1 MSMPATVDL
10 AAVLDGITEWINR
23 YTIFPTEHC
32 CPTLALWA
40 AHTWVSQAFD
50 ATPRLV
56 LSSAVPGSGKTRVLE
71 LLNGVCHDAQYTS
84 NISAAALY
92 RSISKDNAS
101 GVAPLTL
108 LFDEVDA
115 IFSQKN
121 SAQSEDLRG
130 LLNSGYKK
138 GALVMRCD
146 GPNLEVVRFA
156 VFAPVA
162 LAGLVGNM
170 PETITTRAITIHM
183 KKRAPGERVEP
194 YRIREAREQI
204 REVSQAL
211 ETWSAEAV
219 ERLEAARPDLP
230 RGVEDRAAEVWEPL
244 VAIADEAGGH
254 WPATARAACRSF
266 VFDGNRREPTRS
278 EELLFDIREIMGH
291 GTDTSRAKVD
301 RISTRDLLAELNK
314 LEESGWSA
322 YNNRDGMTPRELSR
336 MLRHYDVKPIKIRP
350 LNGIGGTVMGYS
362 TYRNDKQDGLI
373 EAWSRYLAPVRSPE
387 SGTSRTNGTPQ
398 VTDPKSVPVEVAS
411 SGTKDSPTSDVPEH
425 VQVEGTENRA
435 SSSHV
440 PEVPNVPDL
449 AGIGEGER
457 MVLDALSETPVGVGI
472 VMKSVPKPL
481 KATVPDVLQ
490 ALEERGLVIS
500 QPDQGT
506 YALADRK
513 EDAA

>member
-1 MSMPATVDL
+1 MSDNATVDL

-71 LLNGVCHDAQYTS
+71 LLNGVCHDAQYTP
-84 NISAAALY
+84 NISPAALY

-121 SAQSEDLRG
+121 STQNEDLRG

-138 GALVMRCD
+138 GAQVMRCD
-146 GPNLEVVRFA
+146 GPNLEVVRFT

-170 PETITTRAITIHM
+170 PDTITTRAITIHM
-183 KKRAPGERVEP
+183 KKKAPGERVEP

-211 ETWSAEAV
+211 ETWSAGAV

-230 RGVEDRAAEVWEPL
+230 RGVQDRSAEVWEPL

-266 VFDGNRREPTRS
+266 VFDGNRREPTRP

-336 MLRHYDVKPIKIRP
+336 MLRHYDIRP
-350 LNGIGGTVMGYS
+350 V
-362 TYRNDKQDGLI
+362 TYREANGFSRTAKGYVTYKNDKQDGFF
-373 EAWSRYLAPVRSPE
+373 EAWARYLPPAPSSECVTTE
-387 SGTSRTNGTPQ
+387 TSVTPQ
-398 VTDPKSVPVEVAS
+398 VTGTESVTGSGSVTETPGHAVSAVPVTPSKEVTKNSAS
-411 SGTKDSPTSDVPEH
+411 TSTVTDVPD
-425 VQVEGTENRA
+425 VT
-435 SSSHV
+435 
-440 PEVPNVPDL
+440 DL